1 MKKLLA
7 ILLVCIFAFS
17 VVACDNSGDTSSD
30 ATFQNSSVA
39 TSKEESSEA
48 VSSEAASSDAAS
60 SEATSSDTS
69 SETSEP
75 VVEEEDVIQFIS
87 WKGPFYNNI
96 QAARDTDGTSLE
108 LNVINKE
115 VPAGKNGAFNYL
127 YGETVSVDADHAA
140 FTFTYNHTVWGYVRS
155 EYAAAGEAK
164 DVAIPADGFVAV
176 VAKEN
181 VDKIDAI
188 NAVTSD
194 VTFYPHGFNGTN
206 GLDATIM
213 KAEAA
218 PTIDGKVDEAEY
230 GLAIW
235 EINPESQYFS
245 YAQFEVNN
253 YNATGK
259 VYMTYDADNLYIG
272 IVMDSVDH
280 YCTGNSSDL
289 WKETAVQINVG
300 SASPSG
306 DYMFDHWFQDNTADP
321 VNQEAY
327 NSNRYR
333 QYTVAYNADAQE
345 EVTMN
350 YFVINGID
358 NKVYKGSRENQI
370 TTYEIAIPW
379 TDMGTGD
386 EPVVVEAGTQIGVGL
401 SINSGNEETAKA
413 NKLQTIAMRDGGGV
427 IGVIDLSKTP
437 TITLG

>member
-75 VVEEEDVIQFIS
+75 VVEEDVIQFIS

-96 QAARDTDGTSLE
+96 QSARDTDGTSLE

-140 FTFTYNHTVWGYVRS
+140 FTFTYNHAVWGYVRS

-194 VTFYPHGFNGTN
+194 VIFFPHGFKGSN

-213 KAEAA
+213 KAEATPA
-218 PTIDGKVDEAEY
+218 IDGKVDEAEY

-253 YNATGK
+253 YNAVGK

-272 IVMDSVDH
+272 IVMDTPDH
-280 YCTGNSSDL
+280 YCSGNAGDL
-289 WKETAVQINVG
+289 WKETAVQFNV
-300 SASPSG
+300 SAAAPSG
-306 DYMFDHWFQDNTADP
+306 DYLFEKWFQDNNSDVA
-321 VNQEAY
+321 NQDAY
-327 NSNRYR
+327 NSRTVR
-333 QYTVAYNADAQE
+333 QYCVGYDATNNV
-345 EVTMN
+345 EVVTW
-350 YFVINGID
+350 YFPNGDD
-358 NKVYKGSRENQI
+358 NKAYKGSREGQI

-379 TDMGTGD
+379 TDLGAVD
-386 EPVVVEAGTQIGVGL
+386 APVAVEAGTQIGFGL
-401 SINSGNEETAKA
+401 CINSGNEETAA
-413 NKLQTIAMRDGGGV
+413 GEGKLQTITMRDGGSV
-427 IGVIDLSKTP
+427 IGVIDHTKMAD
-437 TITLG
+437 ITLG